1 MTDTVF
7 DPDVKSS
14 EQALARTKKFREI
27 KNKIGLEQL
36 QFDSLFKQ
44 TKVYFDNTGE
54 ITCITQDKNF
64 EPDPDWLTYD
74 FTPEELDMVSE
85 NVSGSRF
92 SVYNVDGIYEIVQ
105 STNKMPVGITQGPDL
120 VKVEET
126 ADADVVLRV
135 KDTEIIVSATPEL
148 QKIIKDN
155 GMKIENVRVLSFFV
169 TQKNNPH
176 FMIYNFYVPLMD
188 LANQESVKIPC
199 DDDFTDYSIYTKPV
213 IDSYGR
219 V

>member
-74 FTPEELDMVSE
+74 FTPEELEMVSE

-92 SVYNVDGIYEIVQ
+92 SVFNVDGIYEIVQ
-105 STNKMPVGITQGPDL
+105 SSTKMPMGITQGPDL

-126 ADADVVLRV
+126 ADADVVLSVR
-135 KDTEIIVSATPEL
+135 DTEIIVTATPEL

-199 DDDFTDYSIYTKPV
+199 DEDFTEYSIYTKPV
-213 IDSYGR
+213 LDSYGR